1 MIDKVSGVI
10 TTTKTS
16 AENKTVAYEQVV
28 KQGDVLLNG
37 ESVCGVLSC
46 LTLSRKYLSDIQKLS
61 RIIG

>member
-16 AENKTVAYEQVV
+16 AENKTMAYEQVV

-37 ESVCGVLSC
+37 ESVCEVLTC
-46 LTLSRKYLSDIQKLS
+46 LTTLLS
-61 RIIG
+61 